1 VVLRPRPP
9 TANLAAKL
17 RSHREYMPPP
27 LRVHDG
33 ALGALKLLALVLM
46 TADHINKYLFNGTS
60 DLAFNA
66 GRAALPI
73 FCFVLAVN
81 LAREGS
87 MEKGAYQRTSMR
99 LALFG
104 MLATPIFLL
113 LGGLLFKVYPLNV
126 MFTLLAITH
135 VTYELDKGRT
145 GVALALGLAAGA
157 LVEYW
162 WPALLFG
169 AAVWSYSRKP
179 TYLAALVALANCAAL
194 HTVNGNYWALAAF
207 PVIGSVISMRWPVPR
222 ARWLF
227 YAYYPTHLLLI
238 LLARI
243 PMAEAG
249 YLFFL

>member
-1 VVLRPRPP
+1 
-9 TANLAAKL
+9 
-17 RSHREYMPPP
+17 MPPP

-113 LGGLLFKVYPLNV
+113 LGGLLFKGVSPER
-126 MFTLLAITH
+126 H
-135 VTYELDKGRT
+135 VHAAGDHARHLRARQRPDRRCIGTRVGSGGLGGVLVA
-145 GVALALGLAAGA
+145 GVALWRCGLELLPKAHIPRCPGSAGE
-157 LVEYW
+157 LR
-162 WPALLFG
+162 G
-169 AAVWSYSRKP
+169 A
-179 TYLAALVALANCAAL
+179 